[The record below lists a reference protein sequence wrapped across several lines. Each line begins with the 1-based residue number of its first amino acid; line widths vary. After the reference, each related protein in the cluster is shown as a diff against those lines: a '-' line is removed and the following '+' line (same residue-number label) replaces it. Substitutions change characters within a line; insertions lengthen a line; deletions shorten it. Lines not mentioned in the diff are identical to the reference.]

1 MIVKFHAR
9 GKGGGSGPVDYLL
22 GRERNREGAT
32 VLRGNPEEVR
42 ELIDSTP
49 FSKKYTSG
57 VLSFAEK
64 ELPPGE
70 RERVMTSFER
80 VLMPGLEKD
89 QYSILWV
96 EHQDKGRLEL
106 NFVIP
111 NMELQSGKRLQPYY
125 DRADRPRINAWQTL
139 VNHHYGLRDPNA
151 PENRRTLVTPN
162 NLPKAKQEAAEAIT
176 RGLEVLYRA
185 GAIKTRQDVTEALT
199 AAGFEVVRTTRSS
212 ISIAD
217 PEGGRNLR
225 LKGALYEQSFTNG
238 NRLREETERASRFY
252 REHAEQRV
260 QEARRV
266 CRQGTELKQAE
277 NQRRYQRTYNI
288 RETATGYTERH
299 REYAVQH
306 HRGRTVPAA
315 EKTALA
321 GDQRADTVSGADRA
335 QRHGRHFPGVLGAD
349 GVAGKQD
356 CEKYP
361 DYQRAGK
368 HAGETRGKNLGG
380 DVRQW
385 REREISGAAGWGER
399 GKYLDGGRQE
409 RREAG
414 QGVNEYDGTGRAF
427 AERLRAVAAGLYA
440 AAERMGERL
449 RGIAEDVCGYA
460 TEQRDAER
468 AGHAVESAVTALEQA
483 NRTLESFIQREL
495 AIRDE
500 RLEREYDSALERERQ
515 REIRECT
522 RNGPSLSL

>member
-32 VLRGNPEEVR
+32 VLQGNPEEVR
-42 ELIDSTP
+42 ELIDATP
-49 FSKKYTSG
+49 FAKKYTSG

-64 ELPPGE
+64 ELPPGG

-176 RGLEVLYRA
+176 RGLEALYHA

-199 AAGFEVVRTTRSS
+199 AAGFEVVRTTKSS

-266 CRQGTELKQAE
+266 CRQGIELKQAE

-288 RETATGYTERH
+288 REKATGYAEHH
-299 REYAVQH
+299 REHAVQH

-315 EKTALA
+315 EKTAL
-321 GDQRADTVSGADRA
+321 
-335 QRHGRHFPGVLGAD
+335 
-349 GVAGKQD
+349 
-356 CEKYP
+356 
-361 DYQRAGK
+361 
-368 HAGETRGKNLGG
+368 
-380 DVRQW
+380 
-385 REREISGAAGWGER
+385 
-399 GKYLDGGRQE
+399 
-409 RREAG
+409 
-414 QGVNEYDGTGRAF
+414 
-427 AERLRAVAAGLYA
+427 
-440 AAERMGERL
+440 
-449 RGIAEDVCGYA
+449 
-460 TEQRDAER
+460 
-468 AGHAVESAVTALEQA
+468 
-483 NRTLESFIQREL
+483 
-495 AIRDE
+495 
-500 RLEREYDSALERERQ
+500 
-515 REIRECT
+515 
-522 RNGPSLSL
+522 